1 MPFFELCAIMTTSP
15 SDSLARTRML
25 SMKVLLAG
33 ISIFSIVFISAFSL
47 SIVLRV
53 CKRVVAGVV

>member
-1 MPFFELCAIMTTSP
+1 
-15 SDSLARTRML
+15 ML